1 MTDKKLGNVRHLP
14 VAWSEKAE
22 LTKKIA
28 QAEKR
33 LLSYQEEAAKYQAE
47 AAEINQRIAHLEKR
61 QAALTRFYKR
71 GPHSKKKSGRPGF
84 WKSPHGC
91 TFVLEVERIKQ
102 ERKCKTA
109 TAIRVAKKELIQ
121 WGQQLS
127 KTYSKDNPAIARAAR
142 LVRLTDD
149 AALQSRYQEARRYWL
164 FMVDPEAYQRE
175 EEALQ
180 RNFERALQAL
190 QDAAPKKNPYDFS

>member
-1 MTDKKLGNVRHLP
+1 VTDE
-14 VAWSEKAE
+14 SEKAE
-22 LTKKIA
+22 LRKKIA

-33 LLSYQEEAAKYQAE
+33 LWASQAE
-47 AAEINQRIAHLEKR
+47 LAEINQRIAHFEKAK
-61 QAALTRFYKR
+61 AALSEFYRR
-71 GPHSKKKSGRPGF
+71 GPRSKKKSGRPGF

-91 TFVLEVERIKQ
+91 SFVWEVERIKR

-127 KTYSKDNPAIARAAR
+127 KTYSKDNPAIALAAR

-180 RNFERALQAL
+180 RNFERASRRWRTPRL
-190 QDAAPKKNPYDFS
+190 KRTRTTFRKEF